1 VLIPVSR
8 QSACR
13 QY

>member
-1 VLIPVSR
+1 MS

-13 QY
+13 QRW